1 MATAKGA
8 RMVGKASEVLLVA
21 CGSFSPPTLMHLRM
35 MEVARD
41 CLMKEHGVPSV
52 RGILSP
58 VGAAY
63 HLKGDLASV
72 ADRLAM

>member
-1 MATAKGA
+1 M
-8 RMVGKASEVLLVA
+8 LLVA

-41 CLMKEHGVPSV
+41 CLMREHAVSSV
-52 RGILSP
+52 RGVLSP

-63 HLKGDLASV
+63 HLKENLASV
-72 ADRLAM
+72 ADRLAV